1 MALTPYCLGIYDGV
15 SVCVC
20 LFLLEAFGDACLTN
34 ERDNT
39 RAFWYAEPDNRPNH
53 MHIGN
58 ILRDKLKQDGKSVV
72 WLARELGCHR
82 TNIYNLFDKYS
93 IDTQLLERISI
104 IMRYNFFDLYR
115 EEAEEKMNDR

>member
-20 LFLLEAFGDACLTN
+20 LFLLGAFGDACLTN
-34 ERDNT
+34 ELDNT
-39 RAFWYAEPDNRPNH
+39 RALLFSNTYNRPTA
-53 MHIGN
+53 MHIGSK
-58 ILRDKLKQDGKSVV
+58 LREQLKQDGKSVV

-93 IDTQLLERISI
+93 IDTQLLARISI
-104 IMRYNFFDLYR
+104 IMNYNFFNLYKEEVDEKIQDL
-115 EEAEEKMNDR
+115 

>member
-1 MALTPYCLGIYDGV
+1 
-15 SVCVC
+15 
-20 LFLLEAFGDACLTN
+20 
-34 ERDNT
+34 
-39 RAFWYAEPDNRPNH
+39 

-58 ILRDKLKQDGKSVV
+58 ILRERLKQDGKSVV

-104 IMRYNFFDLYR
+104 IMRYNFFDLYKQ
-115 EEAEEKMNDR
+115 ETEEKMNDR

>member
-1 MALTPYCLGIYDGV
+1 
-15 SVCVC
+15 
-20 LFLLEAFGDACLTN
+20 
-34 ERDNT
+34 
-39 RAFWYAEPDNRPNH
+39 

-115 EEAEEKMNDR
+115 QEAEEKMNDR

>member
-1 MALTPYCLGIYDGV
+1 
-15 SVCVC
+15 
-20 LFLLEAFGDACLTN
+20 
-34 ERDNT
+34 
-39 RAFWYAEPDNRPNH
+39 

-58 ILRDKLKQDGKSVV
+58 ILRERLKQDGKSVV

-104 IMRYNFFDLYR
+104 IMRYNFFDLYKQ
-115 EEAEEKMNDR
+115 EAEERINDR

>member
-1 MALTPYCLGIYDGV
+1 MALTPYSLGIYNGV

-20 LFLLEAFGDACLTN
+20 LFLLRAFGDACLTN
-34 ERDNT
+34 KRDNT
-39 RAFWYAEPDNRPNH
+39 HAFSYAEPDNRPNF

-58 ILRDKLKQDGKSVV
+58 ILKERLKQDGKSVV

-104 IMRYNFFDLYR
+104 IMRYNFFDLYKQ
-115 EEAEEKMNDR
+115 EAEEKMNDR